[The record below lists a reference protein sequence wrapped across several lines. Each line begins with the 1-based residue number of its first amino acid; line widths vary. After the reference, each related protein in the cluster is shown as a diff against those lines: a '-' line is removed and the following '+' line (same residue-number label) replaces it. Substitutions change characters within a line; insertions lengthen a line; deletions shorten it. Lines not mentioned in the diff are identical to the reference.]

1 MRWGRFVLVNLYRT
15 LCFFIHLLTW
25 LNTFLLTSILRSR
38 YCVLSVCFVVGPVGH
53 RDQHLPLF
61 HCLRR
66 LWFGASN
73 MELDG
78 TVARHRFQNLTL
90 RRLCYPWLVGILC
103 MKSYKHAYIYI
114 YIHIHSVHVF
124 PQEKVSNKFDSLRN
138 PFFKSFFVGWIDP
151 TKNDSDDSNV
161 ITRWWF
167 QIVSVDLYWGHS
179 PWNHFYL
186 TGLWLD

>member
-1 MRWGRFVLVNLYRT
+1 MVLWYFTFLPIVSNQSPTVEKILHQLLRWGRFVLVNFNLT
-15 LCFFIHLLTW
+15 LCLFIHLLTW

-38 YCVLSVCFVVGPVGH
+38 YCVLSVCFVVGH

-90 RRLCYPWLVGILC
+90 GRLCYRWLVGKIC
-103 MKSYKHAYIYI
+103 VKSYQHAYVYI
-114 YIHIHSVHVF
+114 LYIHAFSTCISARKGVKWVWF
-124 PQEKVSNKFDSLRN
+124 TSKPY
-138 PFFKSFFVGWIDP
+138 FKSFF
-151 TKNDSDDSNV
+151 
-161 ITRWWF
+161 
-167 QIVSVDLYWGHS
+167 LWG
-179 PWNHFYL
+179 
-186 TGLWLD
+186 G

>member
-1 MRWGRFVLVNLYRT
+1 MNLNLT

-38 YCVLSVCFVVGPVGH
+38 YCVLSVCFVVGH

-90 RRLCYPWLVGILC
+90 RRIFYPWFVGIIC
-103 MKSYKHAYIYI
+103 MKSYKHVYLYKYIYI
-114 YIHIHSVHVF
+114 YTFSTCISARKGVKWVWF
-124 PQEKVSNKFDSLRN
+124 TSK
-138 PFFKSFFVGWIDP
+138 PFFKSFFLGWIDP
-151 TKNDSDDSNV
+151 TKNDSDDSN
-161 ITRWWF
+161 ILTRWWF
-167 QIVSVDLYWGHS
+167 QIVSVDLYWGHP